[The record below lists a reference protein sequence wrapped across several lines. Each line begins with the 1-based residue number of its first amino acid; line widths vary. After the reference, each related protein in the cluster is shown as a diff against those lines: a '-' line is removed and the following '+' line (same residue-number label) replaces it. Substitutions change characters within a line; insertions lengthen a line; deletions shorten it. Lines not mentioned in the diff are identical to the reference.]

1 MWIGSQDS
9 RLAQE
14 VPLQWDR
21 ARKEAEDFQS
31 KYEKDV
37 QFIFSHVQH
46 HWHALDQSGKRVPLP
61 YCRVKGRKGKP
72 ICKMGYPKK
81 VLRNDDGSLKQ
92 EKYRARIVCQGVAA
106 ELDLKTT
113 GRRNALGSV
122 VGRRRCAYF
131 ASTSALLAHVARSS
145 TNVQCNYRVPITTAT
160 HDKDCKVPKS
170 LEFLTRRN
178 LCLIAQR
185 AMKQMTGYF
194 GGYISKRQKMGQFEL
209 KKSVSAL
216 SPLQEKLQN
225 RDLKTASAQ
234 VILFF

>member
-1 MWIGSQDS
+1 MWNASETSRAAQNETSQW
-9 RLAQE
+9 E
-14 VPLQWDR
+14 R
-21 ARKEAEDFQS
+21 AWKEAEDFER
-31 KYEKDV
+31 KYEMDV

-46 HWHALDQSGKRVPLP
+46 HWHALDAEGKRVLLT

-72 ICKMGYPKK
+72 MCKGGFPKK
-81 VLRNDDGSLKQ
+81 VLRHHDGSLKK

-131 ASTSALLAHVARSS
+131 ASTSALLAHVARSNS
-145 TNVQCNYRVPITTAT
+145 NVQCNYRVPISEIT
-160 HDKDCKVPKS
+160 HDKDCKVPKCLQS
-170 LEFLTRRN
+170 LSSRN

-216 SPLQEKLQN
+216 LPLQEKLQK
-225 RDLKTASAQ
+225 KT
-234 VILFF
+234 